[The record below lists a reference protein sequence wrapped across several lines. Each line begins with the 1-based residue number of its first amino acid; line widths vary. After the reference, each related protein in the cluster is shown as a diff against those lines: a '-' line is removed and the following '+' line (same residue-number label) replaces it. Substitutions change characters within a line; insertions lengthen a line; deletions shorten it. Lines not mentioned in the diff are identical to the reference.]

1 MKIDFQKDQSILQL
15 DKCIHQLFEAQV
27 TRHPE
32 TMAVVIEESRL
43 TYQQLNQRANQ
54 LAHYLKKLGV
64 GPEILVGIFV
74 ERSLDMIIGIL
85 GILKAGGAYVPLD
98 HAYPPERM
106 SIILEDAQMLVLL
119 TQKNLS
125 TKLPK
130 AQKGRVFYLDTDW
143 QIISEESE
151 QNLTTTVQPDNLAY
165 VIYTSGSTGK
175 PKGVCCHHLGV
186 INLLAEFEKR
196 QSLSVGDKC
205 SLWTNI
211 NFDVSIYEIFSALLA
226 GGTLYIVPDNI
237 RLEAKACINWFS
249 VHQINSAYMPACMLE
264 NLLTWLKQPSKKLDL
279 HRLLVGVDP
288 ISEPLLASI
297 TEKIPALHIINGY
310 GPTETAIC
318 STLYS
323 VVPPCIEERKTP
335 IGQPIQNTQVYVLD
349 RQRRPLKT
357 GFVGELYIGGIGV
370 ARGYLNRPGL
380 TADKFIPDPF
390 SGRAN
395 ARLYKTGDLA
405 HYLPDGHLEFVG
417 RIDNQVKIRG
427 YRIELEEI
435 ETILNHELSVQ
446 RSAIIDRK
454 DEHGNQY
461 LMAYIISNL
470 IPERLSVQDL
480 CLVEF
485 NDNSL
490 IALKSDDISRHGVRL
505 VGVPPTWEP
514 GQEVRLC
521 LQIPTVSA
529 TEKWLK
535 GRVVWCKNQEAGI
548 QFTIAPM
555 EAGPTCKTLEQL
567 LEQID
572 SGNLEV
578 TLSQEQSAQEAL
590 LVNPAESDKPI
601 VPKLILKRLPI
612 QSDCLVEYAG
622 QEPLIPLQT
631 ENISYDGVRLV
642 GIPPT
647 WETGK
652 QVCLYIKLPN
662 VEEELCLEGNVV
674 WCQEERAGVHFF
686 GTSKIRMQLC
696 DAVEKLFKNHQIL
709 GTVQRTSVAAQHLR
723 HFLSL
728 KLPHYMVPSHF
739 VFIKDLPF
747 NPNGKIDRKALAA
760 TDHGYPELIEED
772 FEAAH
777 TPTEETLAKIWA
789 DTLQLKQ
796 VSIHDDFIHLGGHS
810 LLASHIVS
818 RLREVFQIDLP
829 LQSVFEYNTIA
840 TLAKHIEA
848 WDQATVV
855 PPLKPIADKTDLPLS
870 FSQQQIWLQN
880 QVAPQVPV
888 YNEPFTIR
896 LGGPINVEALAQ
908 SFNDI
913 LRRHEA
919 LRTTFT
925 TVAEQPVQVVSPFE
939 PFNLPVIDLR
949 DLAANERESVAL
961 QRATAEAKQPFDLT
975 QYPLFRA
982 TLMQLDEKDYRL
994 FLTFHH
1000 IIIDGVSIYQV
1011 FIPELATLY
1020 QAFSQGKPSPFLPL
1034 SVQYTDFTLW
1044 QRQWLQAEVLEE
1056 QKAYWKEHN
1065 PVSSPLQLPTDRPYP
1080 AVPTFKGARCCLSLP
1095 KAQLKALK
1103 ALSREE
1109 GVTLFVTLL
1118 AAFKIVLYRYTGQEE
1133 ITVGTVS
1140 AGRDHAELEN
1150 MIGYFLNTLVLQT
1163 DLSETPTFQQVLQRV
1178 RKVTMD
1184 ASAHQD
1190 IPFEQLVATLR
1201 PKQSLGINPLFQVMF
1216 DLDPPLSP
1224 LDMDWRFNQL
1234 DIQTDTAKFALTM
1247 ELDERVDGMIGRIEY
1262 NTDLFDE
1269 ATIVRMIGHYQ
1280 TLLEGIVADPEQPI
1294 SHLPLLTAQEQQQF
1308 LEWNNT
1314 QTDYPADVCI
1324 HHLFERQVEQTP
1336 EEIALVFEGEQL
1348 SYRELNS
1355 RANQLAHYLMILG
1368 VKAETLV
1375 GICVERSLE
1384 MIIGLLGI
1392 LKAGGAYVPLDPT
1405 YPQERLA
1412 FMLEDAQ
1419 VSILLTQTGVI
1430 DKLPAQ
1436 LVSTI
1441 YLDTEWK
1448 KISHFNEGNPS
1459 AEVTPENLAYV
1470 IYTSGSTGQPKGVL
1484 VEHRGLCNLAITQVR
1499 WFGVQ
1504 SESRVLQ
1511 FAPLS
1516 FDASI
1521 WEIVMALSS
1530 GATLCLV
1537 KSDVLAGHAL
1547 LQKLRE
1553 QTITVVTLP
1562 PSVLASI
1569 PIKALPSL
1577 QTIIVAGEACSAEL
1591 VSSWQSEHRF
1601 FNAYGPTETTVC
1613 ATIFECADSNQKPLI
1628 GSPIA
1633 NTQIFVLDASLQR
1646 MPIGIPGELHVAS
1659 IGLARGYQN
1668 RPELNAEKFIANPF
1682 SDNPKNRL
1690 YKTGDLVRYRPDGNL
1705 EFLGRI
1711 DHQVK
1716 VRGFRIELG
1725 EIEVALSQH
1734 PTVQEVI
1741 VIVREDISGDKRLIA
1756 YLVAKPQQMLS
1767 TTALRRFLQN
1777 QVPDYMIPSA
1787 FVRLEALPLTPNGKI
1802 DRKALPQPESESASL
1817 ETSYLA
1823 PQTEIETQIESV
1835 LKAVLRVNQIGIQD
1849 NFFELGAHSLLL
1861 VQAQEKFVTVLNR
1874 EVPVLALFQYPTISA
1889 LADYLASSFTEQ
1901 HEPVFQEDFDHRAA
1915 KTKEARQ
1922 QRRKKRR

>member
-98 HAYPPERM
+98 QAYPPERM

-130 AQKGRVFYLDTDW
+130 AQKGRVLYLDTDW

-151 QNLTTTVQPDNLAY
+151 KNLTTTVQPDNLAY

-196 QSLSVGDKC
+196 QPLSVGDKC

-264 NLLTWLKQPSKKLDL
+264 NLLTWLNQPSKKLDL

-310 GPTETAIC
+310 GPTETTIC

-349 RQRRPLKT
+349 RQLRPLQT
-357 GFVGELYIGGIGV
+357 GFVGELYIGGFGV
-370 ARGYLNRPGL
+370 ARGYLNRQGL
-380 TADKFIPDPF
+380 TAEKFIPDPF

-405 HYLPDGHLEFVG
+405 HYLPDGHLEFLG

-578 TLSQEQSAQEAL
+578 TLTQEQSAQEAL

-662 VEEELCLEGNVV
+662 VEEELCLEGSVV

-723 HFLSL
+723 NFLNL

-919 LRTTFT
+919 LRTTFS

-1095 KAQLKALK
+1095 KALLKALK

-1140 AGRDHAELEN
+1140 AGRDHAEIEN

-1184 ASAHQD
+1184 AYAHQD

-1247 ELDERVDGMIGRIEY
+1247 ELDERADGMIGRIEY

-1308 LEWNNT
+1308 VEWNNT

-1324 HHLFERQVEQTP
+1324 QHLFERQVEQTP
-1336 EEIALVFEGEQL
+1336 DAIALVFEGEQL

-1368 VKAETLV
+1368 VKSETLV
-1375 GICVERSLE
+1375 GICLERSLE

-1569 PIKALPSL
+1569 PIEALPSL

-1591 VSSWQSEHRF
+1591 VSRWQSEHRF

-1633 NTQIFVLDASLQR
+1633 NTQIFVLDASLQPV
-1646 MPIGIPGELHVAS
+1646 PIGIPGELHVAS
-1659 IGLARGYQN
+1659 IGLARGYRN

-1705 EFLGRI
+1705 
-1711 DHQVK
+1711 
-1716 VRGFRIELG
+1716 
-1725 EIEVALSQH
+1725 
-1734 PTVQEVI
+1734 
-1741 VIVREDISGDKRLIA
+1741 
-1756 YLVAKPQQMLS
+1756 
-1767 TTALRRFLQN
+1767 
-1777 QVPDYMIPSA
+1777 
-1787 FVRLEALPLTPNGKI
+1787 
-1802 DRKALPQPESESASL
+1802 
-1817 ETSYLA
+1817 
-1823 PQTEIETQIESV
+1823 
-1835 LKAVLRVNQIGIQD
+1835 
-1849 NFFELGAHSLLL
+1849 
-1861 VQAQEKFVTVLNR
+1861 
-1874 EVPVLALFQYPTISA
+1874 
-1889 LADYLASSFTEQ
+1889 
-1901 HEPVFQEDFDHRAA
+1901 
-1915 KTKEARQ
+1915 
-1922 QRRKKRR
+1922 